1 MYLRLGVDHSYIIYV
16 IKEYFQQTYV
26 MLIKCMYVHLFINY
40 SKRIA
45 QKLIKNFFRTKLL
58 VN

>member
-45 QKLIKNFFRTKLL
+45 QKLIKKIF
-58 VN
+58 